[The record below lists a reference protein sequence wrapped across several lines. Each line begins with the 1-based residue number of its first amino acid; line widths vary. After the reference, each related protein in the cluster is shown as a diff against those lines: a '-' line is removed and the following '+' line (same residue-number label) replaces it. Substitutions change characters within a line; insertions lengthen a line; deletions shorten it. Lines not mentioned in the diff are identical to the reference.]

1 MGLMCHINY
10 KKKRSGILRV
20 FIFGTGALMQE
31 TFKNTF
37 RAEIYLHRRLKKK
50 SCAKTKHKF
59 YIIFNVLIIF
69 IVTMLDFYC

>member
-1 MGLMCHINY
+1 
-10 KKKRSGILRV
+10 
-20 FIFGTGALMQE
+20 MQE